1 MANDTVLEAISLL
14 TRVSSDIGSTLK
26 KLSTRID
33 NLESSSTSSRGK
45 EKLVKEATPVIVQ
58 DYGRK
63 AEQDLA
69 RILGDKNDKSKEQLD
84 KEKNK
89 NNDLLKLLGLAGAAA
104 LALKFLFDG
113 EGFTGLIQGFQKS
126 FKIVTEFAE
135 KAKGIID
142 DIGKKLGTFADDVG
156 KRVGSLV
163 DNITAKT
170 SQWATKAKDGIKN
183 AMDDIGKR
191 LGSFGDELA
200 EGTAR
205 VISSAKN
212 VASKVVAASTTA
224 ADDVAR
230 GVSRVTTSDVKPQP
244 GFFSKA
250 GGVLKDTAQ
259 KTTQFV
265 GQKATQAGSLV
276 KAGATAV
283 SDTASNVG
291 KFAKDKILKKFL
303 DFMKLLKIKQV
314 LGAIAKSPLL
324 SPVIESVFAYKDIN
338 KSLSDF
344 QKGKISKE
352 ELDTAVGNRT
362 FKALGGLLGGA
373 GGATLLA
380 TMMGGLSFG
389 LAAPLGAVIGGILGD
404 VGGRFVADKL
414 AGAMGDKVSNVGD
427 FVLNTPLFKSKLGM
441 EESVENIEDGI
452 ITKEGKVIK
461 PSTDDTIYAMKDG
474 GPLADAL
481 NKTPTLLGNL
491 INIESSNME
500 LMNKNNLLLTQI
512 LEKINSGNS
521 IITSNNTSI
530 VNTQKSSSFRD
541 MQFAV

>member
-1 MANDTVLEAISLL
+1 MVDVTVIEAISLL
-14 TRVSSDIGSTLK
+14 TKVSADTSSMLK
-26 KLSTRID
+26 KLSDRVDVI
-33 NLESSSTSSRGK
+33 SKGPGGRGK
-45 EKLVKEATPVIVQ
+45 ENLVKQADPVIVT
-58 DYGRK
+58 DFGPK
-63 AEQDLA
+63 AEKDLA
-69 RILGDKNDKSKEQLD
+69 KLGGDAEKEKQRTE

-89 NNDLLKLLGLAGAAA
+89 NNNLLKLLGLAGAAA

-113 EGFTGLIQGFQKS
+113 DGFTGLVQGFQNALGR
-126 FKIVTEFAE
+126 VTKFAS
-135 KAKGIID
+135 KAKGLID
-142 DIGKKLGTFADDVG
+142 DIGKRLGTFADDVG

-163 DNITAKT
+163 ENITAKT

-200 EGTAR
+200 KGTAR

-230 GVSRVTTSDVKPQP
+230 GVSRVTTSSVKPQP

-250 GGVLKDTAQ
+250 GGFLKDTAQ

-303 DFMKLLKIKQV
+303 DFMKFLKIKQV

-324 SPVIESVFAYKDIN
+324 APVIESVFAYKDVN

-344 QKGKISKE
+344 QEGKISKK

-427 FVLNTPLFKSKLGM
+427 FVLNTPLFNSKMGM
-441 EESVENIEDGI
+441 EGSVENIEDGI
-452 ITKEGKVIK
+452 ITKDGKIIK
-461 PSTDDTIYAMKDG
+461 PDAQDTIYAMKDG
-474 GPLADAL
+474 GPLGEAL
-481 NKTPTLLGNL
+481 NKTPIMLGSLIDVEVDSLNLMKEQNALLREILNKTGAVSTPAGANSA
-491 INIESSNME
+491 NS
-500 LMNKNNLLLTQI
+500 NKNYNQ
-512 LEKINSGNS
+512 SGDM
-521 IITSNNTSI
+521 
-530 VNTQKSSSFRD
+530 FRQLQ
-541 MQFAV
+541 MV

>member
-1 MANDTVLEAISLL
+1 MADVTVIEAISLL
-14 TRVSSDIGSTLK
+14 TKVSADTSSMLK
-26 KLSTRID
+26 KLSDRVDVI
-33 NLESSSTSSRGK
+33 SKGPGGRGK
-45 EKLVKEATPVIVQ
+45 ENLVKQADPVIVT
-58 DYGRK
+58 DFGPK
-63 AEQDLA
+63 AEKDLA
-69 RILGDKNDKSKEQLD
+69 KLGGDAEKEKQRTE

-89 NNDLLKLLGLAGAAA
+89 NNNLLKLLGLAGAAA

-113 EGFTGLIQGFQKS
+113 DGFTGLVQGFQNALGR
-126 FKIVTEFAE
+126 VTKFAS
-135 KAKGIID
+135 KAKGLID
-142 DIGKKLGTFADDVG
+142 DIGKRLGTFADDVG

-163 DNITAKT
+163 ENITAKT

-200 EGTAR
+200 KGTAR

-230 GVSRVTTSDVKPQP
+230 GVSRVTTSGVKPQP

-250 GGVLKDTAQ
+250 GGFLKDTAQ

-303 DFMKLLKIKQV
+303 DFMKFLKIKQV

-324 SPVIESVFAYKDIN
+324 APVIESVFAYKDVN

-344 QKGKISKE
+344 QEGKISKE

-389 LAAPLGAVIGGILGD
+389 LAAPLGAIIGGILGD

-427 FVLNTPLFKSKLGM
+427 FVLNTPLFNSKMGM
-441 EESVENIEDGI
+441 EGSVENIEDGI
-452 ITKEGKVIK
+452 ITKDGKIIK
-461 PSTDDTIYAMKDG
+461 PDAQDTIYAMKDG
-474 GPLADAL
+474 GPLGEAL
-481 NKTPTLLGNL
+481 NKTPIMLGSLIDVEVDSLNLMKEQNALLREILNKTGAVSTPAGANSA
-491 INIESSNME
+491 NS
-500 LMNKNNLLLTQI
+500 NKNYNQ
-512 LEKINSGNS
+512 SGDM
-521 IITSNNTSI
+521 
-530 VNTQKSSSFRD
+530 FRQLQ
-541 MQFAV
+541 MV

>member
-1 MANDTVLEAISLL
+1 MADVTVLEAISLL
-14 TRVSSDIGSTLK
+14 TKVSADTSSMLK
-26 KLSTRID
+26 KLSDRVDII
-33 NLESSSTSSRGK
+33 SSSTGRGK
-45 EKLVKEATPVIVQ
+45 EELVKQADPVIVT
-58 DYGRK
+58 DFGPK
-63 AEQDLA
+63 AEKDLA
-69 RILGDKNDKSKEQLD
+69 KLGGDAEKEKQRTE

-89 NNDLLKLLGLAGAAA
+89 NNNLLKLLGLAGAAA

-113 EGFTGLIQGFQKS
+113 DGFTGLVQGFQNALGR
-126 FKIVTEFAE
+126 VTKFAS
-135 KAKGIID
+135 KAKGLID
-142 DIGKKLGTFADDVG
+142 DIGKRLGTFADDVS

-200 EGTAR
+200 KGTAR

-212 VASKVVAASTTA
+212 VASKVVTASTTA

-230 GVSRVTTSDVKPQP
+230 GVSRVTTSGVKPQP

-250 GGVLKDTAQ
+250 GGFLKDTAQ

-283 SDTASNVG
+283 GDTASKVG
-291 KFAKDKILKKFL
+291 KFTKDKILKKFL

-324 SPVIESVFAYKDIN
+324 APVIESVFTYKDIN
-338 KSLSDF
+338 ESLSDF
-344 QKGKISKE
+344 QEGKISKE
-352 ELDTAVGNRT
+352 ELDTVVGNRT

-380 TMMGGLSFG
+380 SMMGGLSFG
-389 LAAPLGAVIGGILGD
+389 LAAPLGAIVGGILGD

-427 FVLNTPLFKSKLGM
+427 FVLNTPLFNSKMGM
-441 EESVENIEDGI
+441 SGPVENIEDGI
-452 ITKEGKVIK
+452 ITKAGKVIK
-461 PSTDDTIYAMKDG
+461 PDREDTIYAMKDG
-474 GPLADAL
+474 GPLGEAL
-481 NKTPTLLGNL
+481 NKTPKMLSSLIDVEIDSLKLMQEQNSLLKEILQKTGAVTNPG
-491 INIESSNME
+491 SNNQSNS
-500 LMNKNNLLLTQI
+500 NKNYNQ
-512 LEKINSGNS
+512 SGDM
-521 IITSNNTSI
+521 
-530 VNTQKSSSFRD
+530 FRQLQ
-541 MQFAV
+541 MV

>member
-1 MANDTVLEAISLL
+1 MADVTVLEAISLL
-14 TRVSSDIGSTLK
+14 TKVSADTSSMLK
-26 KLSTRID
+26 KLSDRVD
-33 NLESSSTSSRGK
+33 NISSSTGRGK
-45 EKLVKEATPVIVQ
+45 EELVKQADPVIVT
-58 DYGRK
+58 DFGPK
-63 AEQDLA
+63 AEKDLA
-69 RILGDKNDKSKEQLD
+69 KLGGDAEKEKQRTE

-89 NNDLLKLLGLAGAAA
+89 NNNLLKLLGLAGAAA

-113 EGFTGLIQGFQKS
+113 DGFTGLVQGFQNALGR
-126 FKIVTEFAE
+126 VTKFAS
-135 KAKGIID
+135 KAKGLID
-142 DIGKKLGTFADDVG
+142 DIGKRLGTFADDVG

-163 DNITAKT
+163 SNITAKT
-170 SQWATKAKDGIKN
+170 SQWVTKAKDGIKN

-200 EGTAR
+200 KGTAR

-212 VASKVVAASTTA
+212 VASKVVTATTNA

-230 GVSRVTTSDVKPQP
+230 GSLRGTTSKTAPKP

-250 GGVLKDTAQ
+250 GGFLKDTAQ

-265 GQKATQAGSLV
+265 GQKATQAGSLL

-283 SDTASNVG
+283 GDTASKVG
-291 KFAKDKILKKFL
+291 KFTKDKILKKFL

-324 SPVIESVFAYKDIN
+324 APVIESVFTYKDIN
-338 KSLSDF
+338 ESLSDF
-344 QKGKISKE
+344 QEGKISKE
-352 ELDTAVGNRT
+352 ELDTTVGNRT

-427 FVLNTPLFKSKLGM
+427 FVLNTPLFNSKMGM
-441 EESVENIEDGI
+441 SGPVENIEDGI
-452 ITKEGKVIK
+452 ITKAGKVIK
-461 PSTDDTIYAMKDG
+461 PDREDTIYAMKDG
-474 GPLADAL
+474 GPLGEAL
-481 NKTPTLLGNL
+481 NKTPKMLSSLIDVEIDSLKLMQEQNSLLKEIL
-491 INIESSNME
+491 Q
-500 LMNKNNLLLTQI
+500 KNRC
-512 LEKINSGNS
+512 
-521 IITSNNTSI
+521 SNNS
-530 VNTQKSSSFRD
+530 R
-541 MQFAV
+541 